1 MKKLFKTLILC
12 LCFALCFSAAA
23 CGESGDNT
31 GSSTGGSSGGSST
44 GGSSGA
50 QTVVFYL
57 TEKIEV
63 KEYTAVELEYS
74 LTGLSAA
81 DIVWQSKNP
90 EVATVSAG
98 VVTGI
103 KEGVTTVT
111 ATAGDIVREC
121 EVTVVKNSSYPALVL
136 SQEDCMPR
144 VGGSVLIKASI
155 RFNGEVQDFANFG
168 WKSLNEEIATV
179 SGGEITG
186 VSKGETVV
194 IVSANYNGIY
204 LEEQVKVVVSAE

>member
-1 MKKLFKTLILC
+1 M
-12 LCFALCFSAAA
+12 
-23 CGESGDNT
+23 
-31 GSSTGGSSGGSST
+31 
-44 GGSSGA
+44 
-50 QTVVFYL
+50 FYL

-121 EVTVVKNSSYPALVL
+121 EVTVTQNSSYPVLVL

-144 VGGSVLIKASI
+144 VGGSVKVKASI
-155 RFNGEVQDFANFG
+155 RFNGEIQDFANFD
-168 WKSLNEEIATV
+168 WKSLNEQIATV

-186 VSKGETVV
+186 VAKGETIVV
-194 IVSANYNGIY
+194 VSANYNGIY